1 MKPNLFHFATSELS
15 QDAFICWLLSW
26 ADPKFGPSDAS
37 LHRLGLAFLGK
48 LLEMCDVP
56 VPSSVISV
64 EVHKQFKSIDI
75 LAIVNGQIA
84 ILIEDKTGTI
94 HHSNQLQRYRE
105 TISTDFP
112 KHVIAP
118 VYFKTGDQCSYEDV
132 RQAGYACFLRKDF
145 ISLLEQG
152 LALDIHDS
160 IFSDFRDY
168 LSEIE
173 VRVTDYRRLPV
184 AEWHWDCWKGFFTEL
199 RERLGDGKWDYV
211 ANRSGGFMGFW
222 WHWRTN
228 KYLQLESDKL
238 CFKIEVED
246 KSLQASAWEEWHR
259 ILKVESAKAG
269 FPLIRP
275 SRRKNGTWMT
285 VALLQGEYRQ
295 RDENGMLDINKT
307 VELLQSAERLLDAA
321 ATVKEA

>member
-26 ADPKFGPSDAS
+26 ADPKFEEADAS
-37 LHRLGLAFLGK
+37 LHRLGIAFLSK
-48 LLEMCDVP
+48 LLEMCSVP
-56 VPSSVISV
+56 LPSSITSV
-64 EVHKQFKSIDI
+64 KVHKQYKSIDI
-75 LAIVNGQIA
+75 LTVVNGQIV

-94 HHSNQLQRYRE
+94 HHSNQLQRYLE
-105 TISTDFP
+105 TIKADFP
-112 KHVIAP
+112 QHAIAA
-118 VYFKTGDQCSYEDV
+118 VYFKTGDQCSYDDV

-152 LALDIHDS
+152 GAFGVQNPIY
-160 IFSDFRDY
+160 SDYCDY

-173 VRVTDYRRLPV
+173 QRVTEYRRLTV

-222 WHWRTN
+222 WHWKTN
-228 KYLQLESDKL
+228 KYLQLENDKL

-246 KSLQASAWEEWHR
+246 KFLQASAWEEWHR
-259 ILKVESAKAG
+259 ILKVESAKVG
-269 FPLIRP
+269 FPLLRP

-285 VALLQGEYRQ
+285 VALLQGDYRQ
-295 RDENGMLDINKT
+295 RDENGMLDMNKT
-307 VELLQSAERLLDAA
+307 IALLQQAEHLLDAA
-321 ATVKEA
+321 VTVKEA